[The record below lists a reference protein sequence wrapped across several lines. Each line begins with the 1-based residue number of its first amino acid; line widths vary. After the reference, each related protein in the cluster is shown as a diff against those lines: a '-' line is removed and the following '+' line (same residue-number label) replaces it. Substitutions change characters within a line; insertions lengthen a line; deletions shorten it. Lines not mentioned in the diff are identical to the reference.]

1 MRIHERKMKFG
12 SEGDGGLGDRL
23 VRQVLDGTKTA
34 TCELKTFCTAQE
46 VADLNAEPGW
56 TETVIDAA
64 ARPRCNVR
72 ITSVYET
79 TFGNPDPRLVR
90 GEGCGE
96 DSEEFKRGHG
106 RWFNALLE
114 EKGLPPLTDD
124 SILVV
129 WQFELIET
137 A

>member
-12 SEGDGGLGDRL
+12 GEGDGGLGDML
-23 VRQVLDGTKTA
+23 VRQILDGTKTA
-34 TCELKTFCTAQE
+34 TCDLKTFCTQQE
-46 VADLNAEPGW
+46 VADLDAEPGW
-56 TETVIDAA
+56 FETVVDAA

-72 ITSVYET
+72 VTAVYET
-79 TFGNPDPRLVR
+79 TFGSPDTRLVR
-90 GEGCGE
+90 GEGCE
-96 DSEEFKRGHG
+96 DVEEFKLGHG
-106 RWFNALLE
+106 RWFNPLLE

-129 WQFELIET
+129 WEFELIET